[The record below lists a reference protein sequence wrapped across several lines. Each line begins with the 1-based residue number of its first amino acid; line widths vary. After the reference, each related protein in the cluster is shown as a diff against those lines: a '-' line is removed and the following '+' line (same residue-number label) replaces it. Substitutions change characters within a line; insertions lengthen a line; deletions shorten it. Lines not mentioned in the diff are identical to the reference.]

1 MKGNLNSKP
10 QVVGTIT
17 AKGEKVG
24 IVKKKE

>member
-1 MKGNLNSKP
+1 MKGNLNGKP